1 MTVPLLQIKIL
12 EILNILKQQKLKI
25 RRDKEVINVY
35 IS

>member
-12 EILNILKQQKLKI
+12 EILNILKQQKLTI

>member
-1 MTVPLLQIKIL
+1 MTVPLSQIKIL
-12 EILNILKQQKLKI
+12 EILNILKQQKLTI